1 MSESAP
7 RPLRIGILGAA
18 RITERALVAPARSGG
33 APEGAG
39 VGPRPR
45 RPAGGAA
52 GRRVGGGAGLVGA
65 GGAL

>member
-33 APEGAG
+33 H
-39 VGPRPR
+39 RQI
-45 RPAGGAA
+45 
-52 GRRVGGGAGLVGA
+52 GRAHV
-65 GGAL
+65 